1 MISMYDTSTP
11 RKKDNAI
18 REIIQEM
25 TLYSLAQ
32 TDFFDR
38 AAFMGGTDLRIF
50 HGLNR
55 FSEDLDF
62 MLKDADPDF
71 SLDSYLRDIS
81 GTMASFGVTFDISYV
96 RKTNQTAIEEGVVK
110 ANTKELYLK
119 FFADGGNSEKVYPT
133 QLTKVKMEVDT
144 DPSMNASF
152 ENRFKTR
159 PFGYMVSSCDLPTMF
174 SGKIHAILC
183 RPWANRFKG
192 RDLYDFIFYL
202 NAKIPYNLKFLE
214 SKLSRT
220 MYIGRGLTNED
231 VVGMLMNRFGEID
244 YKSAIDDV
252 LNFIDSDEYD
262 SVRIWCPELFR
273 QITADLKC
281 Q

>member
-1 MISMYDTSTP
+1 
-11 RKKDNAI
+11 
-18 REIIQEM
+18 
-25 TLYSLAQ
+25 
-32 TDFFDR
+32 
-38 AAFMGGTDLRIF
+38 
-50 HGLNR
+50 
-55 FSEDLDF
+55 
-62 MLKDADPDF
+62 
-71 SLDSYLRDIS
+71 
-81 GTMASFGVTFDISYV
+81 
-96 RKTNQTAIEEGVVK
+96 
-110 ANTKELYLK
+110 
-119 FFADGGNSEKVYPT
+119 
-133 QLTKVKMEVDT
+133 MEVDT
-144 DPSMNASF
+144 NPAVGASF

-192 RDLYDFIFYL
+192 RDLYDYIFYL
-202 NAKIPYNLKFLE
+202 NAKIPYNLEFLE

-220 MYIGRGLTNED
+220 MDVGHGLTHED
-231 VVGMLMNRFGEID
+231 VAGMLMDRFGEID

-252 LNFIDSDEYD
+252 INFIDSDEYD